1 MTKIDIAAEKQRYD
15 VEIQKLLDKYGNATL
30 IPKDEWY
37 AQSERL
43 RAAYCLYTN
52 PELTPQQVFKTYS
65 VDQRVWSH
73 FVDGE
78 IISTLEKRQS
88 RSEKIQSVLNWA
100 AENVGE
106 QVDLEKIQQA
116 NNIAYTMAKKISE
129 DRPDVFRRVK
139 RGLFEIRDPEADR
152 KADREA
158 AAQAKA
164 AAAADLEQEASN
176 DDSN

>member
-15 VEIQKLLDKYGNATL
+15 AETQKLIDKYGTATL
-30 IPKDEWY
+30 IPRDEWY

-52 PELTPQQVFKTYS
+52 PDLTPQQVFKAYS
-65 VDQRVWSH
+65 VDQRVWPH
-73 FVDGE
+73 FIDGE
-78 IISTLEKRQS
+78 IVNSFEKRVS

-106 QVDLEKIQQA
+106 QVDLEKVQQA
-116 NNIAYTMAKKISE
+116 NDIAYTMAKKITD

-139 RGLFEIRDPEADR
+139 RGIFEIRDPDADR

-158 AAQAKA
+158 AAK
-164 AAAADLEQEASN
+164 AAADLEQEASN

>member
-1 MTKIDIAAEKQRYD
+1 MTTIDIALEKQRYD
-15 VEIQKLLDKYGNATL
+15 AEMQKLLDKYGNATL

-43 RAAYCLYTN
+43 RAAYCLHAN
-52 PELTPQQVFKTYS
+52 PDQTPAQVFKLYS

-106 QVDLEKIQQA
+106 QVDLEKVQEA
-116 NNIAYTMAKKISE
+116 NNIAYTMAKKITE
-129 DRPDVFRRVK
+129 DRPDVFRRIK
-139 RGLFEIRDPEADR
+139 RGLFEIRDPDADR

-158 AAQAKA
+158 AAKEKEEKA
-164 AAAADLEQEASN
+164 AVESEESN
-176 DDSN
+176 DDN